1 MMNKNIIILL
11 FLGLMLIAGIIAV
24 RSYNQVEKQIKE
36 NLALVIKLKEKDAV
50 NEGLKQQTDSI
61 TRELTKLL
69 SGNDSGG
76 HGTNSK
82 WDTEKTTLIRKL
94 KIVNEEYTKSNNQ
107 SAYQKAY
114 DLEKEGFEALV
125 NDNFD
130 LALEKITLAE
140 KTSPGFHMCFEIS
153 ELLKKKQKEYKDPLT
168 QKEIK
173 QQIIEK
179 YSWKAPA
186 ESLNLLKS
194 QVKRP
199 LEKPVINAVKW
210 PVKKNN

>member
-1 MMNKNIIILL
+1 MNKNIIILI
-11 FLGLMLIAGIIAV
+11 FLGLMLTAGIIAV
-24 RSYNQVEKQIKE
+24 RSYNQVEKQKKE

-69 SGNDSGG
+69 SSNDSSG
-76 HGTNSK
+76 HRTNSK

-125 NDNFD
+125 NNNFD

-140 KTSPGFHMCFEIS
+140 KISSGFHMCFEIS
-153 ELLKKKQKEYKDPLT
+153 ELLKKKQKEFKDPEI

-186 ESLNLLKS
+186 ESLSLLKS
-194 QVKRP
+194 QVKKP
-199 LEKPVINAVKW
+199 TEKPVINAVKW